1 MIVCHFKYFNHILI
15 QIFHIIL
22 HPIFAPNI
30 FYVLTP
36 FLFSLFSCLFQE
48 KQIKFLMSKRSILTF
63 NRLCRMTVDL
73 LRELEIRYSA
83 ISSMIDD
90 SWLYYRLSPSIASMV
105 PFHQVFDLNDLKENL
120 VEVGL
125 NSHTADELIQSFI
138 NVNRVS
144 LNKQIYSGCR
154 LMGSR
159 IMGSI
164 G

>member
-1 MIVCHFKYFNHILI
+1 
-15 QIFHIIL
+15 
-22 HPIFAPNI
+22 
-30 FYVLTP
+30 
-36 FLFSLFSCLFQE
+36 
-48 KQIKFLMSKRSILTF
+48 
-63 NRLCRMTVDL
+63 MTVDL

-83 ISSMIDD
+83 ISSILDE
-90 SWLYYRLSPSIASMV
+90 SWLYYRLSASIASMV